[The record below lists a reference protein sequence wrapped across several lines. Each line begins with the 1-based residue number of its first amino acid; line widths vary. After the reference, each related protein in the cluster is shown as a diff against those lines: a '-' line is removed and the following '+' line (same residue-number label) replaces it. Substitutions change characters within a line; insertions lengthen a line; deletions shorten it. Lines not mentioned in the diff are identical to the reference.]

1 MRIAVLLGIVLA
13 TLAPSLSAAAE
24 SAGGTASAVG
34 RSAPPLVTYR
44 LQAGDVVDIKLFYS
58 PELNESATVL
68 PDGHIT
74 LQLIGQVTAAG
85 QTVPGL
91 TRQLQERYS
100 SILRAPEIS
109 VIVRQFSAPKVY
121 VAGEVARPGELPLQG
136 GLTALEAIVRSGSFT
151 RDAKAD
157 SVAILRYRDSGE
169 PEVILLD
176 MAPQIQPLA
185 TWAVGGNPE
194 PERPAVQNVRLE
206 PLDIVYVP
214 ITTIASVGYFFER
227 YFNNIVPIWRNLGV
241 YIVRPN

>member
-1 MRIAVLLGIVLA
+1 MRNAALLGIVLA

-24 SAGGTASAVG
+24 SVGGAAPAVA
-34 RSAPPLVTYR
+34 RSAPPVAAYR
-44 LQAGDVVDIKLFYS
+44 LQPGDAVDIKLFYS

-74 LQLIGQVTAAG
+74 LQLIGSVTAAG

-109 VIVRQFSAPKVY
+109 VIVRQFSPPKFY
-121 VAGEVARPGELPLQG
+121 VAGEVLRPGELPLQG

-157 SVAILRYRDSGE
+157 SVVILRYHDSGE
-169 PEVILLD
+169 PEAILLD
-176 MAPQIQPLA
+176 MAPQIQPLVSWSA
-185 TWAVGGNPE
+185 GGNPE
-194 PERPAVQNVRLE
+194 RPAAQNVRLE

-241 YIVRPN
+241 YIVRPNN